1 MYDGF
6 MAPDITRSDRFFLQV
21 SLALLAIGFAFV
33 TSASAFESMRYTGS
47 PWTMIMKHGMV
58 MCLAVPFMLGAATL
72 HYRWWKTKLA
82 WYLMI
87 AVIILLILT
96 AVPQIGVVTG
106 GSRRWISFGFFQLQP
121 SEFAKLSSV
130 IILAKT
136 FYERKNRLL
145 AILAVGVASVLV
157 LKQPDLGTTIIIASS
172 VPVIAYAAGV
182 NLFVFLGLITSAVW
196 VGIKQITST
205 PYQMERI
212 KFWLDPYSDPL
223 GAGYNLIQSQHA
235 IGAGGLWGQGYG
247 ASLQKLGTLPIP
259 HADFIFS
266 VVCEE
271 VGFLGAAVLIG
282 LLMAW
287 VLRGLDIC
295 LAVPDEF
302 ARLLGFGI
310 VGTTALQ
317 VIINI
322 CVATGLFPVT
332 GMTLPFI
339 SSGGSS
345 LITMCAATGILLNL
359 SRFADL
365 KY

>member
-1 MYDGF
+1 MKGVNVQ
-6 MAPDITRSDRFFLQV
+6 PDRLFLQI
-21 SLALLAIGFAFV
+21 SLALIFLGFAFV

-47 PWTMIMKHGMV
+47 PWTMTLKHGMV
-58 MCLAVPFMLGAATL
+58 VALSVPVLLGSITL
-72 HYRWWKTKLA
+72 HYRWWRTNFA
-82 WYLMI
+82 WYLMA
-87 AVIILLILT
+87 AVILLLVLT
-96 AVPQIGVVTG
+96 AIPQIGIVTG

-121 SEFAKLSSV
+121 SEFAK
-130 IILAKT
+130 
-136 FYERKNRLL
+136 
-145 AILAVGVASVLV
+145 VASVIVMAKAFYEQKNRWLALGLVGVCSALV

-172 VPVIAYAAGV
+172 VPVIAYMAGL
-182 NLFVFLGLITSAVW
+182 NLFVFVAAIAGALW
-196 VGIKQITST
+196 VGVKHVMST

-212 KFWLDPYSDPL
+212 HFWLDPYADPL

-266 VVCEE
+266 VICEE
-271 VGFLGAAVLIG
+271 IGFLGAAVLIA
-282 LLMAW
+282 LLAAW
-287 VLRGLDIC
+287 ILRGLDIAC
-295 LAVPDEF
+295 AAQDPF
-302 ARLLGFGI
+302 ARLLAFGL
-310 VGTTALQ
+310 VATTALQ
-317 VIINI
+317 AIINM

-345 LITMCAATGILLNL
+345 LLSMAAATGIILNI
-359 SRFADL
+359 SRFTDL